1 MKTDEPAV
9 PPKTELVAGV
19 PKVLAAP
26 KAGADVEVAE
36 KRPPLEPLLPKRPP
50 PDFCGVPKRPPELV
64 PPPPKTPP
72 PAGAAPN
79 TAQPA
84 MLS

>member
-1 MKTDEPAV
+1 M
-9 PPKTELVAGV
+9 AGV

-26 KAGADVEVAE
+26 NAGAEVGVEE
-36 KRPPLEPLLPKRPP
+36 KRPPLDPLFPKRPP
-50 PDFCGVPKRPPELV
+50 PDFCGVPKRPPDV
-64 PPPPKTPP
+64 DPPPPPLNTPP